1 MKTMLISLSVLI
13 VFVLVVVVF
22 VNQPKFGK
30 LPSGE
35 RLERIQSSPNYQ
47 KGSFQNLSV
56 TPDLTEGVSYS
67 TVMWDFLFAKK
78 ERQTPTEILPSVKT
92 DLLNLSPEADI
103 LVWFGH
109 SSYFMQVDGKK
120 VLMDPVLSGAATP
133 MPFGGKSFAGS
144 DIYTTEDFP
153 EIDILFISHDHWDHL
168 DYDTILKLKP
178 KIKLVICGLGI
189 GAHFEHW
196 GFDPNAIV
204 EMDWNESVDL
214 EEGFSVTV
222 LPARH
227 FSGRGFSRNK
237 ALWVSFAF
245 RTPSMNLY
253 LGGDSGYD
261 RHFAEIGNKF
271 GPFDLVILDNGQ
283 YDAAWQ
289 YVHLMPNEIL
299 TAARELNAKRILPV
313 HSSKFVLGNH
323 PWDEP
328 LEKIIANNESE
339 KQNIITPMIGEQVNL
354 NDSTQAFSLWWR
366 KVK

>member
-1 MKTMLISLSVLI
+1 MKIMLIAISILI

-22 VNQPKFGK
+22 INQPKFGK

-35 RLERIQSSPNYQ
+35 RLERIKASPNYQ
-47 KGSFQNLSV
+47 NSSFQNLSV

-78 ERQTPTEILPSVKT
+78 ERQTPTETLPSVKT

-109 SSYFMQVDGKK
+109 SSYFMQVDGKTIL
-120 VLMDPVLSGAATP
+120 VDPVLSGAATP
-133 MPFGGKSFAGS
+133 MPVGGKSFTGS
-144 DIYTTEDFP
+144 DIYTTDDIP

-168 DYDTILKLKP
+168 DYETIIKLKP
-178 KIKLVICGLGI
+178 KIKLVICGLGM

-196 GFDPNAIV
+196 GYDPKTII
-204 EMDWNESVDL
+204 EKDWNEHL
-214 EEGFSVTV
+214 ALGNGFSVEV

-237 ALWVSFAF
+237 ALWVSFVLK
-245 RTPSMNLY
+245 TPSMNLY

-261 RHFAEIGNKF
+261 RHFAEIGNQY
-271 GPFDLVILDNGQ
+271 GPFDLAILDNGQ
-283 YDAAWQ
+283 YDAAWR

-299 TAARELNAKRILPV
+299 TAAKELQAKKILPV

-328 LEKIIANNESE
+328 LEKIIVNNESE
-339 KQNIITPMIGEQVNL
+339 KLNILTPMIGEQVNL
-354 NDSTQAFSLWWR
+354 RDSTQQFRLWWR
-366 KVK
+366 EVK